1 MCRLDAPDVP
11 KLPVISAVRPATVS
25 VNSGKPKSLS
35 THGSM
40 SGNSLPPGST
50 FSIRRPS
57 RRRACFQSRDARR
70 KIASMLSRIHESWF
84 LFGLAQA
91 SIRDTALRSRMVS
104 RFELVIGS
112 VGLGQIVGVERCA
125 Q

>member
-1 MCRLDAPDVP
+1 
-11 KLPVISAVRPATVS
+11 
-25 VNSGKPKSLS
+25 
-35 THGSM
+35 M

-57 RRRACFQSRDARR
+57 ERRASFQSRDAR

-84 LFGLAQA
+84 LFGLAPGIHPRHGA
-91 SIRDTALRSRMVS
+91 ALADGQPL
-104 RFELVIGS
+104 ELVIGS